1 MEYNF
6 EKIKLLLNI
15 KYYKNLINIC
25 NKNNIN
31 SSFLENKKNN
41 LLAQNINDNNISS
54 NEPNITESDIISEN
68 IDYLYAKSWNK
79 LNQIHKVIKIKE
91 YINNL
96 EINEHSKEE
105 LREHL
110 IEMIKDK
117 KKKNKINYDEVKC
130 KIINIT
136 SLVFVDGKYKIEE

>member
-6 EKIKLLLNI
+6 EKIKVLLNI
-15 KYYKNLINIC
+15 KYYKNLINVC

-41 LLAQNINDNNISS
+41 LIGQINNDNVSS
-54 NEPNITESDIISEN
+54 GEHNITETDIISEN
-68 IDYLYAKSWNK
+68 IDYLYTKSWNK

-96 EINEHSKEE
+96 EINEHAKEE
-105 LREHL
+105 LREQL
-110 IEMIKDK
+110 IDMIKDK

>member
-15 KYYKNLINIC
+15 KYYKNLINTC

-31 SSFLENKKNN
+31 SSFLEIKKNN
-41 LLAQNINDNNISS
+41 LLAQNINDNNISCG
-54 NEPNITESDIISEN
+54 EPNITETDIISEN

-91 YINNL
+91 FINNL
-96 EINEHSKEE
+96 EINDNDKEE
-105 LREHL
+105 LREQL

-130 KIINIT
+130 KIINIS

>member
-110 IEMIKDK
+110 IEIIKDK

>member
-6 EKIKLLLNI
+6 EKIKVLLNI
-15 KYYKNLINIC
+15 KYYKNLINVC

-41 LLAQNINDNNISS
+41 LMGQINNDNVSS
-54 NEPNITESDIISEN
+54 GEHNITETDIISEN
-68 IDYLYAKSWNK
+68 IDYLYTKSWNK

-96 EINEHSKEE
+96 EISEHAKEE

-110 IEMIKDK
+110 IDMIKDK

>member
-15 KYYKNLINIC
+15 KYYKNLINVC

-31 SSFLENKKNN
+31 SSFLENKKNI
-41 LLAQNINDNNISS
+41 LISQNNNDNVLSC
-54 NEPNITESDIISEN
+54 EHNITETDIVSEN
-68 IDYLYAKSWNK
+68 IDYLYTKSWNK

-91 YINNL
+91 FINNL
-96 EINEHSKEE
+96 EINEHAKEE
-105 LREHL
+105 LRELL
-110 IEMIKDK
+110 IEMLKDK

-130 KIINIT
+130 KIINVS
-136 SLVFVDGKYKIEE
+136 SLVFSEGKYKLEE

>member
-15 KYYKNLINIC
+15 KYYKNLINVC
-25 NKNNIN
+25 NKNSIN

-41 LLAQNINDNNISS
+41 LIVQNNNDNVSS
-54 NEPNITESDIISEN
+54 VEHNITETDIVSEN
-68 IDYLYAKSWNK
+68 IDYLYTKSWNK

-91 YINNL
+91 FINNL
-96 EINEHSKEE
+96 EINEVNKEILKDE
-105 LREHL
+105 L
-110 IEMIKDK
+110 IEMSKDK

-130 KIINIT
+130 KIINIS
-136 SLVFVDGKYKIEE
+136 SLIFIDGKYKIEE

>member
-15 KYYKNLINIC
+15 KYYKNLINVC
-25 NKNNIN
+25 NKNSIN

-41 LLAQNINDNNISS
+41 LIVQNNNDNVSS
-54 NEPNITESDIISEN
+54 VEHNITETDIVSEN
-68 IDYLYAKSWNK
+68 IDYLYTKSWNK

-91 YINNL
+91 FINNL
-96 EINEHSKEE
+96 EINEVNKEILKDE
-105 LREHL
+105 L
-110 IEMIKDK
+110 IEMSKDK

-130 KIINIT
+130 KIINIS
-136 SLVFVDGKYKIEE
+136 SLIFTDGKYKIEE